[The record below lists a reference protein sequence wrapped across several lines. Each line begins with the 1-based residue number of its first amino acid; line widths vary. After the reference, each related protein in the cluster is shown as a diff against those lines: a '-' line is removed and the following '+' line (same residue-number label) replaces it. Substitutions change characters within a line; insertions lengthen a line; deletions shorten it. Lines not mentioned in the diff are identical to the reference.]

1 MIAQMQDFVAEQT
14 AVLQDQVEKIR
25 KESVETVREAV
36 VGSAVNLKSLK
47 SPVRTIARSGVKVTS
62 VSQTAVASLIELQSD
77 MLTSAISDA
86 ALRLERAS
94 RADNII
100 ELVREQFEMM
110 PATRARIVE
119 DAQRAVLIFKH
130 AGRDLRGVATH
141 LYERV
146 VETAEE
152 NVPEVKITKRKTK
165 RAVRKTPGPRPQD
178 GGRRLIEARAPANF
192 LPTGLPLIAPSSEGA
207 FFCLGGLRRRRPDCV
222 QCARQAPGGPRL

>member
-36 VGSAVNLKSLK
+36 VGSAVNLKALK
-47 SPVRTIARSGVKVTS
+47 SPVRTIARSSVKVTS

-77 MLTSAISDA
+77 MLTAAISDA

-100 ELVREQFEMM
+100 ELVREQVEML
-110 PATRARIVE
+110 PATRARMVE
-119 DAQRAVLIFKH
+119 DAQRAVMIVKH

-152 NVPEVKITKRKTK
+152 NVPEVKIVKRKTK
-165 RAVRKTPGPRPQD
+165 RTVRKTPVR
-178 GGRRLIEARAPANF
+178 ARKTAA
-192 LPTGLPLIAPSSEGA
+192 AA
-207 FFCLGGLRRRRPDCV
+207 
-222 QCARQAPGGPRL
+222 

>member
-1 MIAQMQDFVAEQT
+1 MIGQMQEFIVEQ
-14 AVLQDQVEKIR
+14 ASAWQDEVQKIR

-36 VGSAVNLKSLK
+36 VGSAENLKSLK

-94 RADNII
+94 RADNIV
-100 ELVREQFEMM
+100 ELVREQFEMV

-119 DAQRAVLIFKH
+119 DAQRAALIFKH
-130 AGRDLRGVATH
+130 AGRDLRGVATN

-146 VETAEE
+146 VETAEDK
-152 NVPEVKITKRKTK
+152 VPEVKVKVTRRKTK
-165 RAVRKTPGPRPQD
+165 RAARKAPVR
-178 GGRRLIEARAPANF
+178 ARKAA
-192 LPTGLPLIAPSSEGA
+192 
-207 FFCLGGLRRRRPDCV
+207 
-222 QCARQAPGGPRL
+222 